1 MAQSKQIGILLLAAS
16 LTGCG
21 YGMVD
26 PTSSFTSSGYTS
38 GKSPDWK
45 NASANSSSDTDS
57 DSAGSTPAT
66 TPTAATDKNDTD
78 ALTSLFARASKNQA
92 NTPQPAPAPSA
103 AAKPVVVAEAR
114 ATATPS
120 MPSAAEKVAVEPHG
134 RAYLFRGIAG
144 IIYSRGMDK
153 LAERIQ
159 RVGIPASVDTYLMWR
174 PVADQAIRDYR
185 RDPQPI
191 ILIGHSMGGDS
202 ALAFAE
208 MLNAANIPV
217 NLLVTYDPS
226 RIAEDVPPNVE
237 RYINIFQSSNMLGGG
252 NVVQGSRFHG
262 HYASYNL
269 KDHSEIIHIN
279 IEKADR
285 IQEQLVTKVAELAAT
300 PATAEGEAVPIRLE
314 VPADAPIELWDSGQ
328 PVTAHAGDT
337 LKTFADAYHVPLW
350 SLAELN
356 SISARASLDEGQRII
371 VPRHLMPMAAPNVAT
386 SAVTSYA
393 AVGH

>member
-1 MAQSKQIGILLLAAS
+1 MAQLKQIGVLILAAS

-21 YGMVD
+21 AYTTFD
-26 PTSSFTSSGYTS
+26 PSSSFTSSG
-38 GKSPDWK
+38 KSPEWK
-45 NASANSSSDTDS
+45 TASANLSSGTDS
-57 DSAGSTPAT
+57 ESTGSTP
-66 TPTAATDKNDTD
+66 TPAVADKNETE
-78 ALTSLFARASKNQA
+78 ALSSLFARAAQGKVNA
-92 NTPQPAPAPSA
+92 PPPAPVPSA
-103 AAKPVVVAEAR
+103 AAKPVVVADAR
-114 ATATPS
+114 ETAVALPPT
-120 MPSAAEKVAVEPHG
+120 AEKVTVEPRG

-144 IIYSRGMDK
+144 LIYSRGMDK

-159 RVGIPASVDTYLMWR
+159 RIGIPASVDTYLMWR
-174 PVADQAIRDYR
+174 PVVDQAIRDYR

-208 MLNAANIPV
+208 TLNAANIPV

-237 RYINIFQSSNMLGGG
+237 RYINIFQSSNLMGGG

-300 PATAEGEAVPIRLE
+300 PAAAEGEAVPLRFE
-314 VPADAPIELWDSGQ
+314 VPADAAIELWDSGQ

-337 LKTFADAYHVPLW
+337 LKTFADTYHVPLW
-350 SLAELN
+350 SLAEIN
-356 SISARASLDEGQRII
+356 SVSARTTLDEGQRII
-371 VPRHLMPMAAPNVAT
+371 VPRHLVPMAAPSVAT
-386 SAVTSYA
+386 SAVSSYA
-393 AVGH
+393 PVH